1 MTKSKVL
8 GEWNL
13 VVPGHRVTRTQAQ
26 IFSVLLSA
34 VRKLDVHPALS
45 AGDLHT

>member
-13 VVPGHRVTRTQAQ
+13 VVPGHSVTTTQTQ
-26 IFSVLLSA
+26 FFTILLSA
-34 VRKLDVHPALS
+34 VRKMDVHPAVS